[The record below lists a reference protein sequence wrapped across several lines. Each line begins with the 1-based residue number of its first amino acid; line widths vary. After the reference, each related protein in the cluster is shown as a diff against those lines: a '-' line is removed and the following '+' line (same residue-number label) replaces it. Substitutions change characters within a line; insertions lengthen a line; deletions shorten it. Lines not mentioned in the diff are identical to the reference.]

1 MRLLD
6 TTVLVDFLR
15 RKENARRFVQGLE
28 EGGERGATTEVNAF
42 ELLAGAHNRGRPVT
56 ARLAAVEK
64 LLSRVDVL
72 PLDRPGATRA
82 AEALSRLRADGTDIG
97 ILDALIAGI
106 ALAAGYDTIVTRDQ
120 GFRGIAGLRT
130 QSY

>member
-28 EGGERGATTEVNAF
+28 EQGARGATTEVNAF
-42 ELLAGAHNRGRPVT
+42 ELLAGAYSRGRPVA

-64 LLSRVDVL
+64 LMGRVDVL
-72 PLDRPGATRA
+72 PLNRPGGARA
-82 AEALSRLRADGTDIG
+82 AETSRGCAEKGR
-97 ILDALIAGI
+97 ILAFWM
-106 ALAAGYDTIVTRDQ
+106 R
-120 GFRGIAGLRT
+120 
-130 QSY
+130 

>member
-28 EGGERGATTEVNAF
+28 EQGARGATTEVNAF
-42 ELLAGAHNRGRPVT
+42 ELLAGAYSRGRPVA

-64 LLSRVDVL
+64 LLGRVDVL
-72 PLDRPGATRA
+72 PLNRPGAARA
-82 AEALSRLRADGTDIG
+82 AETFSRLRGEGKDIG

-106 ALAAGYDTIVTRDQ
+106 ALASGYDTIVTRDES
-120 GFRGIAGLRT
+120 FRGVAGLRT